1 VVIRVG
7 ENPVSQAVAERVR
20 RTQAERSATTRARLL
35 DATLECLCDLGYTRT
50 TTPEIARRAGLSRG
64 AQLHHFPT
72 KAELVT
78 GAVERLFERRHAEFR
93 AAFARVPASAD
104 RYAAAIDILW
114 SMVSGPTFHAWLE
127 LAVAARSDP
136 ELRRAVHDLT
146 QRLRLLVD
154 ETFRDLFPV
163 GKPDDPFFAIAPR
176 FAFALLDGLALERIS
191 GVAETELAQVINGLK
206 ALAGLVMPRPE
217 DPK

>member
-1 VVIRVG
+1 LG
-7 ENPVSQAVAERVR
+7 WYEEPVSQAVADRVR

-35 DATLECLCDLGYTRT
+35 DATLESLCDLGYART

-78 GAVERLFERRHAEFR
+78 GAVERLFERRHEEFR
-93 AAFARVPASAD
+93 AAFARVPAGAD

-127 LAVAARSDP
+127 LVVAARSDP
-136 ELRRAVHDLT
+136 ELRLAVESLT
-146 QRLRLLVD
+146 RRLRTVVD
-154 ETFRDLFPV
+154 ETFRDLFPE
-163 GKPDDPFFAIAPR
+163 GNPDDPFFAVAPR

-191 GVAETELAQVINGLK
+191 GVDESQVEQVIDALK
-206 ALAGLVMPRPE
+206 ALASLLMPRTPDHE
-217 DPK
+217 

>member
-1 VVIRVG
+1 LG
-7 ENPVSQAVAERVR
+7 WYEEPVSQAVADRVR

-35 DATLECLCDLGYTRT
+35 DATLESLCDLGYART

-78 GAVERLFERRHAEFR
+78 GAVERLFERRHEEFR
-93 AAFARVPASAD
+93 AAFARVPAGAD

-127 LAVAARSDP
+127 LVVAARSDP
-136 ELRRAVHDLT
+136 ELRLAVESLT
-146 QRLRLLVD
+146 RRLRTVVD
-154 ETFRDLFPV
+154 ETFRDLFPE
-163 GKPDDPFFAIAPR
+163 GNPDDPFFAVAPR

-191 GVAETELAQVINGLK
+191 GVDESQVEQVIDALK
-206 ALAGLVMPRPE
+206 ALAGLLMPRPPDHE
-217 DPK
+217 